1 MSLTPEPVD
10 GKYESGTSVT
20 MKVVPNSVTS
30 FLYWNDGS
38 SDAQKTVVMNG
49 DKTFTATFDVV
60 PFIVGWDFSV
70 SEPRGNRPGDY
81 SFTTDNTGNLQL
93 YEGDGKTTNWGASTR
108 TFGGIERNCIRRYTE
123 RADMDNP
130 RYLVAKF
137 VVDGYKNI
145 KVHSLAALDNAS
157 CTRYRR
163 CNTLPTA

>member
-81 SFTTDNTGNLQL
+81 SFTTDNTATFSCMKRRKDNQL
-93 YEGDGKTTNWGASTR
+93 GRKHTHL
-108 TFGGIERNCIRRYTE
+108 RR
-123 RADMDNP
+123 
-130 RYLVAKF
+130 
-137 VVDGYKNI
+137 
-145 KVHSLAALDNAS
+145 H
-157 CTRYRR
+157 
-163 CNTLPTA
+163 